1 MTVYKQQA
9 LTYDWK
15 EICSFLAASGF
26 MTLLISFII

>member
-15 EICSFLAASGF
+15 EISSFLAASGF
-26 MTLLISFII
+26 VTLFIALII